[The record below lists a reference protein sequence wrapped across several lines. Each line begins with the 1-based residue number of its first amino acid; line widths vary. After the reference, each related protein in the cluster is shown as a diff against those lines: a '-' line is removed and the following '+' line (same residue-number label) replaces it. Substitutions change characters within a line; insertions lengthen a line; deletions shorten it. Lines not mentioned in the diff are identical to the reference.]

1 MRGKPFAPKRVLLK
15 EGPVQQGAYVSW
27 GGEPWGCK
35 CVFIWKESC
44 KIESVCRYGRNADRD
59 LESVCLA
66 ESSAHLTER
75 VLVVEDHPL
84 R

>member
-1 MRGKPFAPKRVLLK
+1 MCPEEDSRGS
-15 EGPVQQGAYVSW
+15 VSV
-27 GGEPWGCK
+27 CL
-35 CVFIWKESC
+35 KESC
-44 KIESVCRYGRNADRD
+44 KIESVRLGGRSTNRD

-75 VLVVEDHPL
+75 VLVVEDQLL

>member
-1 MRGKPFAPKRVLLK
+1 MVG
-15 EGPVQQGAYVSW
+15 
-27 GGEPWGCK
+27 K

-44 KIESVCRYGRNADRD
+44 KIESVCFGGRNTNRD
-59 LESVCLA
+59 FESVCLA